1 MGKFAPHTTSLM
13 VNPQLEPNSQ
23 AASTDIN
30 YDTMEGT
37 VRKNKKQNHKRQ
49 LNANGKRKVILL
61 SDDDISCDSGLVVD
75 IDAPKTKRKY
85 TRRKPKEKVE
95 KLSNDS
101 EISNTGS
108 LDEINDQVKASDQQK
123 TTDLTN
129 QLDSKS
135 EIHDKKELTSK
146 KLKKQ
151 SAELAIPRVKRKYV
165 KRKLVRKKYTRRKPK
180 ENGIDIIAPQIET
193 NYENSCESFPNHEQ
207 SSESFTHTTDSSEE
221 FDIWIDLET
230 DVGIENFS
238 LLNEEVDNFWDSIE
252 DPNSLFMELEIE

>member
-1 MGKFAPHTTSLM
+1 
-13 VNPQLEPNSQ
+13 
-23 AASTDIN
+23 
-30 YDTMEGT
+30 MEGT
-37 VRKNKKQNHKRQ
+37 VQKNKKQNQKRQ
-49 LNANGKRKVILL
+49 INTNGQRKVILL
-61 SDDDISCDSGLVVD
+61 SDDDISRDSGLVVD

-85 TRRKPKEKVE
+85 TRRKPKGKFV

-101 EISNTGS
+101 EISTTGS
-108 LDEINDQVKASDQQK
+108 LDEMNDEQVKPSDQVKI
-123 TTDLTN
+123 TDSTN
-129 QLDSKS
+129 QPDSNS
-135 EIHDKKELTSK
+135 QTQDNKESKSK

-151 SAELAIPRVKRKYV
+151 SADLAIPRVKRKYV

-180 ENGIDIIAPQIET
+180 ENLIGDIAPQIET
-193 NYENSCESFPNHEQ
+193 DYENSRESFTNNCEKSSAIFINHEQ
-207 SSESFTHTTDSSEE
+207 SSESFTHPTDSSEE

>member
-1 MGKFAPHTTSLM
+1 M
-13 VNPQLEPNSQ
+13 VNPQLDPNSQ

-30 YDTMEGT
+30 CDTMEGT
-37 VRKNKKQNHKRQ
+37 VQKNKKQNHKRQ

-95 KLSNDS
+95 KHSNDT
-101 EISNTGS
+101 EISTTGS
-108 LDEINDQVKASDQQK
+108 LDEMNDDQVKPSDQQK

-135 EIHDKKELTSK
+135 QVQDKRELTSK

-151 SAELAIPRVKRKYV
+151 SVELAIPRVKRKYV

-180 ENGIDIIAPQIET
+180 ENGIGIIDATNSPQIET
-193 NYENSCESFPNHEQ
+193 NSENSRESFPNHEQ
-207 SSESFTHTTDSSEE
+207 SSESFTHPTDSGEE

>member
-1 MGKFAPHTTSLM
+1 
-13 VNPQLEPNSQ
+13 
-23 AASTDIN
+23 
-30 YDTMEGT
+30 MEGT

-49 LNANGKRKVILL
+49 LNVNGKRKVILL

-85 TRRKPKEKVE
+85 TRRKPKEKAV
-95 KLSNDS
+95 KLSND
-101 EISNTGS
+101 EISTTGS
-108 LDEINDQVKASDQQK
+108 LDEMNNDEVKESDQQK
-123 TTDLTN
+123 TTDSTN
-129 QLDSKS
+129 QPDSKS
-135 EIHDKKELTSK
+135 QTQDKRELTSK

-151 SAELAIPRVKRKYV
+151 SAELANPRVKRKYV

-180 ENGIDIIAPQIET
+180 ENLNGIRAPQIET
-193 NYENSCESFPNHEQ
+193 NFENSSDSFNNHEQ
-207 SSESFTHTTDSSEE
+207 SSESFTHPTDSGEE

-252 DPNSLFMELEIE
+252 DPDSLFMELEIE